1 MVNEINE
8 SEDLGEINFLPVD
21 ESPEAV
27 PTWLSDF
34 EQPWK
39 QGLKGDVAWADR
51 QLEKDE
57 QRLDNNI
64 KTMDEETLDA

>member
-8 SEDLGEINFLPVD
+8 SEDLGEINSLPID
-21 ESPEAV
+21 ESPETV
-27 PTWLSDF
+27 PSWLSDF

-39 QGLKGDVAWADR
+39 QNLKGDVAWADR

-57 QRLDNNI
+57 QQLDNT
-64 KTMDEETLDA
+64 KKSMDEETLDE